1 MMVLGSHTLFTSGFP
16 PKLDSLFR
24 WTFDGN
30 LGVRCFFLISGFLI
44 TWLMIVEHDQAG
56 RVNLWHFYARRA
68 LRILPVYFG
77 FLLAV
82 ALIERF
88 TPFDLSRIA
97 WIGNLTFTRDFVG
110 SDFTTDHLWSLSVEE
125 QFYILWPWM
134 FVALGMTKN
143 RNLLRLLALP
153 VLLAPL
159 SRAIGRRPDL
169 PIIGPVFAGYSFLSY
184 FDSLAIGCAC
194 AILLSRHRD
203 LLDNWLKDNR
213 RAALAVGVILVGV
226 VHILNQISPK
236 LFLLR
241 VVMFSLGP
249 TLQAL
254 GMAIL
259 VLQSV
264 VMPGWGLFRA
274 LNWWWVRRIGVL
286 SYSIYIWQQIFC
298 SQPGTFGLGNVWWMS
313 FPGWLVPVFV
323 VSFISYYGFE
333 RPFLKLR
340 ARLHET

>member
-1 MMVLGSHTLFTSGFP
+1 MVVGSHSLYTSGFP
-16 PKLDSLFR
+16 TKLDSLFR

-44 TWLMIVEHDQAG
+44 TWLMIVEQDQAG

-77 FLLAV
+77 FLLVV

-88 TPFDLSRIA
+88 TPYDLSRIA

-125 QFYILWPWM
+125 QFYFLWPTI
-134 FVALGMTKN
+134 FVAFGVAANSKGWRM
-143 RNLLRLLALP
+143 LALP

-169 PIIGPVFAGYSFLSY
+169 PIIGPIFAGYSFLSY
-184 FDSLAIGCAC
+184 FDSLAVGCAC

-203 LLDNWLKDNR
+203 LLGNRLKNNR
-213 RAALAVGVILVGV
+213 HIALAVGVILVGV

-241 VVMFSLGP
+241 VVIFSLGS
-249 TLQAL
+249 TAQAF

-264 VMPGWGLFRA
+264 VMPEWGLFRA

-286 SYSIYIWQQIFC
+286 SYSIYIWQQLFC
-298 SQPGTFGLGNVWWMS
+298 TKPEVFGLGTVWWMS

-333 RPFLKLR
+333 RPFLRLR
-340 ARLHET
+340 ARFRET